1 MSLIIRE
8 AEIKITMTYHHPLVR
23 MAIIYFLKKK
33 KKRKSVGEDVEKLV
47 PLYTVGGNTKW

>member
-8 AEIKITMTYHHPLVR
+8 AEIKITMTYHLPLVR

-33 KKRKSVGEDVEKLV
+33 KKRTSVGEDVEKLV
-47 PLYTVGGNTKW
+47 PLYTVGGNITW